1 MVAIAQ
7 AAKRTRGIYAS
18 PRRLSCGLLRPVNR
32 HARRIA
38 AAPAVAARPFE
49 AGKRPLDQLPFETA
63 FLTFRQHRAQAPEP
77 DVDGEADPPPIA
89 PPAHGLHPPPAHLHN
104 VRTTRRLRR

>member
-49 AGKRPLDQLPFETA
+49 AGKGALDQRQFETA
-63 FLTFRQHRAQAPEP
+63 FLAFGQHRAPVLEP
-77 DVDGEADPPPIA
+77 DVAGVDDPPPIA
-89 PPAHGLHPPPAHLHN
+89 ALEHGPDRRPPHLDYF
-104 VRTTRRLRR
+104 